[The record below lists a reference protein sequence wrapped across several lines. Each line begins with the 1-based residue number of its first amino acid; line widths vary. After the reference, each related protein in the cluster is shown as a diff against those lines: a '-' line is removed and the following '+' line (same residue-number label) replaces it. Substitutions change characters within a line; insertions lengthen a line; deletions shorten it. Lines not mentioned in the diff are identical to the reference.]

1 MVTGK
6 FVFILPKKWLKAMK
20 NKKFDCVKMKW
31 DIQQQIA
38 KEFASV
44 SDEEAHRVQ
53 MDRVIRDPILGPFC
67 KEVSS
72 VKKPS
77 SK

>member
-6 FVFILPKKWLKAMK
+6 FVFILQKWWLKVMK

-31 DIQQQIA
+31 DIQRQIA
-38 KEFASV
+38 EEFASI
-44 SDEEAHRVQ
+44 SDEEARRIQ

-67 KEVSS
+67 KEVGS
-72 VKKPS
+72 VKKAS